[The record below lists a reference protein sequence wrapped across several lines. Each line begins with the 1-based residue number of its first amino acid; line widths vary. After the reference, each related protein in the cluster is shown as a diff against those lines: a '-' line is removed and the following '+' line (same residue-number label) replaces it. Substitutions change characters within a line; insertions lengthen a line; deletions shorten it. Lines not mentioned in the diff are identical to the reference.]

1 MRIIKKETVYE
12 EWNNSNLTVY
22 NYWEQVK
29 KDGLLSEEE
38 LRKAQNLTNTI
49 FNVRKTSNLNID
61 KLFIDMFKLGEENNT
76 CNLAN
81 QMGADIGGIE
91 GNGVKVIF
99 MNVEFGI
106 NIHLHNPKSEDVE
119 KYLKIF
125 ELFNLGLENTEQYRK
140 VLAYYHLDETLENK
154 PKTKQQKI

>member
-1 MRIIKKETVYE
+1 MRIIKKETIYE

-29 KDGLLSEEE
+29 KDGNLSEKE
-38 LRKAQNLTNTI
+38 LITAQKLTNNI
-49 FNVRKTSNLNID
+49 FNVRKTSAQNID
-61 KLFIDMFKLGEENNT
+61 KLFIDMFKVDGVNNT
-76 CNLAN
+76 LNLAN

-99 MNVEFGI
+99 INSEFGV
-106 NIHLHNPKSEDVE
+106 NIHLVNPKSEDAE

-125 ELFNLGLENTEQYRK
+125 ELFNLGLENTEQYKK
-140 VLAYYHLDETLENK
+140 VLAYYHLDETFESK
-154 PKTKQQKI
+154 PKSKQQKI